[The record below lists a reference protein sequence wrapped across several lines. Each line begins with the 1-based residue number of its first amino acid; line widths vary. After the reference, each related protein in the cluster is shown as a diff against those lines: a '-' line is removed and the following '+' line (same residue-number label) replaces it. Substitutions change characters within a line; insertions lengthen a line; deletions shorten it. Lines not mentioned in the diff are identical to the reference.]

1 MEYKI
6 AIEELLRRV
15 VTVEAENPTL
25 AVYEVEEEYNL
36 TRHVLSENDF
46 IGVDIVLAPED
57 KEAQE
62 YLNNGTFRSFV
73 ERRFSIHSA
82 DFPLIDKVRF
92 VFGSMDN
99 AIYEFSKRASKPS
112 SEEKEIWLLYRC
124 DAWLSTASMELVAPF
139 SSKEAVTDY
148 LAGNRKRFR
157 LTQWDLDF
165 FRENNQTQRG
175 GANYIVF
182 SHSLDPESEPQPA
195 DTDDAFYKKPFRY
208 GTTVLT
214 RYELEN
220 LSCPFCTKDTDDEA
234 MRKIVRRM
242 HRKINGR
249 INGNAGETPD
259 MEPIRLEEM
268 DEAAA
273 HFNVPYYE
281 DLQE

>member
-36 TRHVLSENDF
+36 ERHVLSENDF

-62 YLNNGTFRSFV
+62 YLSNGTFRSFV
-73 ERRFSIHSA
+73 ERRFNIHSA
-82 DFPLIDKVRF
+82 DFPLTDKARF

-99 AIYEFSKRASKPS
+99 AIYEFNKRASKPS

-124 DAWLSTASMELVAPF
+124 DARLSTSSLELVALF

-182 SHSLDPESEPQPA
+182 SHSLEPEPQSA
-195 DTDDAFYKKPFRY
+195 DTDDAFYKKLFRY
-208 GTTVLT
+208 ATTVLT

-220 LSCPFCTKDTDDEA
+220 LPCPFRTKNTDDET

-242 HRKINGR
+242 HRKMKER
-249 INGNAGETPD
+249 INAGDNETSD
-259 MEPIRLEEM
+259 MEAIRLEEM

>member
-6 AIEELLRRV
+6 AIEETLRRV
-15 VTVEAENPTL
+15 IEVEAESPAL
-25 AVYEVEEEYNL
+25 AVCRTEDEYN
-36 TRHVLSENDF
+36 REEHVLTANDF
-46 IGVDIVLAPED
+46 IGVNITLASED
-57 KEAQE
+57 RKAQE
-62 YLNNGTFRSFV
+62 YLNNSTFLGFV
-73 ERRFSIHSA
+73 ERRFSDSSA
-82 DFPLIDKVRF
+82 NIPLEDKARLA
-92 VFGSMDN
+92 FGSLDN
-99 AIYEFSKRASKPS
+99 AIHDFDRQGNNLSA
-112 SEEKEIWLLYRC
+112 EEKEIWLLYRC
-124 DAWLSTASMELVAPF
+124 DAWLSTSSLELVAPF

-148 LAGNRKRFR
+148 LTSNRKRFR

-182 SHSLDPESEPQPA
+182 SHSLDPEPEPQPA

-214 RYELEN
+214 RYDLEN
-220 LSCPFCTKDTDDEA
+220 LSCPFCTKDTDDET

-242 HRKINGR
+242 HRKINGQ

-259 MEPIRLEEM
+259 VEAIRLEEM
-268 DEAAA
+268 DEVAA

>member
-36 TRHVLSENDF
+36 ERHVLSENDF
-46 IGVDIVLAPED
+46 IGVDIVLDPED

-62 YLNNGTFRSFV
+62 YLNNSAFRSFV
-73 ERRFSIHSA
+73 ERRFNIHSA
-82 DFPLIDKVRF
+82 GFPLTDKARF

-99 AIYEFSKRASKPS
+99 AIYEFNKRANKSS
-112 SEEKEIWLLYRC
+112 SEEKEVWLLYRC
-124 DAWLSTASMELVAPF
+124 DAWLSTSSLELVAPF

-148 LAGNRKRFR
+148 LTSNRKRFR

-175 GANYIVF
+175 SSNYIVF
-182 SHSLDPESEPQPA
+182 SHGLDPAPELQPA

-220 LSCPFCTKDTDDEA
+220 LSYPFCTEDTDDET
-234 MRKIVRRM
+234 MCKIVRRM
-242 HRKINGR
+242 HRKMKER
-249 INGNAGETPD
+249 INAGDNETSD
-259 MEPIRLEEM
+259 MEAIRLEEM

>member
-6 AIEELLRRV
+6 AIEETLRRV
-15 VTVEAENPTL
+15 IEVEAESPAL
-25 AVYEVEEEYNL
+25 AVCRTEDEYN
-36 TRHVLSENDF
+36 REEHVLTANDF
-46 IGVDIVLAPED
+46 IGVNITLASED
-57 KEAQE
+57 RKAQE
-62 YLNNGTFRSFV
+62 YLNNSTFRSFV
-73 ERRFSIHSA
+73 KRRFSDSSA
-82 DFPLIDKVRF
+82 DIPLEDKVRLA
-92 VFGSMDN
+92 FGSLDN
-99 AIYEFSKRASKPS
+99 AIHDFDRQGNNLPA
-112 SEEKEIWLLYRC
+112 EEKEVWLLYRC
-124 DAWLSTASMELVAPF
+124 DAWLSTASMELVSPF
-139 SSKEAVTDY
+139 SSKEAVMNY

-182 SHSLDPESEPQPA
+182 SHSLDPAPEPQPA

-242 HRKINGR
+242 HRKMKER
-249 INGNAGETPD
+249 INAGDNETSD
-259 MEPIRLEEM
+259 MEAIRLEEM

>member
-1 MEYKI
+1 MKHKI
-6 AIEELLRRV
+6 AIEETLRRV
-15 VTVEAENPTL
+15 VDVEAESLAL
-25 AVYEVEEEYNL
+25 AVCMAEDEYN
-36 TRHVLSENDF
+36 REEHVLTYNDF
-46 IGVDIVLAPED
+46 IGVDITLAPED
-57 KEAQE
+57 KRAQE
-62 YLNNGTFRSFV
+62 YLNDSSFRSFV
-73 ERRFSIHSA
+73 ERHFNDKSA
-82 DFPLIDKVRF
+82 EIPLEDKVRLA
-92 VFGSMDN
+92 FGSLDN
-99 AIYEFSKRASKPS
+99 AIHDFNIQGNKTSA
-112 SEEKEIWLLYRC
+112 EEKEIWLLYRC
-124 DAWLSTASMELVAPF
+124 DAWLSTASMEPVAPF

-182 SHSLDPESEPQPA
+182 SHSLDPEPEPQPA

-259 MEPIRLEEM
+259 MEAIRLEEM

>member
-36 TRHVLSENDF
+36 ERHVLSENDF

-62 YLNNGTFRSFV
+62 YLSNGTFRSFV
-73 ERRFSIHSA
+73 ERRFNIHSA
-82 DFPLIDKVRF
+82 DFPLTDKARF

-99 AIYEFSKRASKPS
+99 AIYEFNKRASKPS

-124 DAWLSTASMELVAPF
+124 DAWLSTSSLELVALF

-182 SHSLDPESEPQPA
+182 SHSLEPEPQSA
-195 DTDDAFYKKPFRY
+195 DTDDAFYKKLFRY
-208 GTTVLT
+208 ATTVLT

-220 LSCPFCTKDTDDEA
+220 LPCPFRTKNTDDET

-242 HRKINGR
+242 HRKMKER
-249 INGNAGETPD
+249 INAGDNETSD
-259 MEPIRLEEM
+259 MEAIRLEEM

>member
-6 AIEELLRRV
+6 AIEETLRRV
-15 VTVEAENPTL
+15 VEVEAESPSL
-25 AVYEVEEEYNL
+25 AVCRTEDEYN
-36 TRHVLSENDF
+36 REEHVLTANDF
-46 IGVDIVLAPED
+46 ISVNIMLAPED

-62 YLNNGTFRSFV
+62 YLNNSTFRSFV
-73 ERRFSIHSA
+73 ERRFSDSSA
-82 DFPLIDKVRF
+82 DIPLEDKVRLA
-92 VFGSMDN
+92 FGSLDN
-99 AIYEFSKRASKPS
+99 AIHDFDRQGDNLPA
-112 SEEKEIWLLYRC
+112 EEKEIWLLYRC
-124 DAWLSTASMELVAPF
+124 DAWLSTSSMELVAPF

-175 GANYIVF
+175 SSNYIAF
-182 SHSLDPESEPQPA
+182 SHSLDPAPELQPA

-220 LSCPFCTKDTDDEA
+220 LPCPFCTEDTDDET
-234 MRKIVRRM
+234 MCKIVRRM
-242 HRKINGR
+242 HRKMKER
-249 INGNAGETPD
+249 INANENETPD
-259 MEPIRLEEM
+259 IKTIRLEEM

-273 HFNVPYYE
+273 YFNVPCYD